1 MELILASTSPYRR
14 ALLERLGVPF
24 TAIAPDC
31 DEDAVKSAGLPPLLV
46 ARRLARR
53 KVHSICGRY
62 PHAVVIGSDQV
73 LDLEG
78 ERLDKP
84 GSAEAAIRQL
94 QRLAGRT
101 HRLITAVAVAS
112 PTGWTDWENV
122 SELSMRALSDDALRR
137 YVATDNPWDCAGS
150 YKLECRG
157 VALFERIHTDDQTA
171 IIGLPL
177 LKLTQILTELGF
189 EIP

>member
-14 ALLERLGVPF
+14 ALLERLNIPF

-31 DEDAVKSAGLPPLLV
+31 DEETVKSVGLPPLVV

-53 KVHSICGRY
+53 KVHSICDRY

-73 LDLEG
+73 VDLEG

-84 GSAEAAIRQL
+84 GSAEAAVQQL

-112 PTGWTDWENV
+112 PAGWMDWVNV
-122 SELSMRALSDDALRR
+122 SELAMRVLPDDALRR
-137 YVATDNPWDCAGS
+137 YVKADRPWDCAGS

-157 VALFERIHTDDQTA
+157 IALFERIDTDDQTA

-177 LKLTQILTELGF
+177 LRLTQILTELGF

>member
-14 ALLERLGVPF
+14 ALLERLGIPF
-24 TAIAPDC
+24 TAIAPVC
-31 DEDAVKSAGLPPLLV
+31 DEDAVKRAGLPPLVV
-46 ARRLARR
+46 ARRLARQ
-53 KVHSICGRY
+53 KAQSLSGRH

-84 GSAEAAIRQL
+84 GSAEAAVRQL
-94 QRLAGRT
+94 QRLTGRT

-122 SELSMRALSDDALRR
+122 SELSMRALPDDVLRR
-137 YVATDNPWDCAGS
+137 YVAADKPWDCAGS

-157 VALFERIHTDDQTA
+157 IALFERIDTDDQTA

-177 LKLTQILTELGF
+177 LRLTQILSGLGF